1 MRSRWWVSA
10 ALTVPL
16 VLLAACGSS
25 SSGGAPSGPGS
36 SAPSSSSGLKTAKTS
51 MGTVLTNA
59 TGFTLYWFSL
69 DTSARSKCSGACASA
84 WPPAAGPVSAAA
96 GVSLSGKLATITRSG
111 GSQQGT
117 YNGHPLYTF
126 SGDSG
131 PGKTGGNGIGG
142 FGGTW
147 HAVTTS
153 GAVAP
158 APSPSSS
165 GGGYGY

>member
-1 MRSRWWVSA
+1 MRSRWWLSA

-16 VLLAACGSS
+16 VLLAACGSGS
-25 SSGGAPSGPGS
+25 SS

-59 TGFTLYWFSL
+59 KGFTLYWFSL
-69 DTSARSKCSGACASA
+69 DTSATSRCSGACASA
-84 WPPAAGPVSAAA
+84 WPPVAGPVSAAS

-111 GSQQGT
+111 GSKQET

-131 PGKTGGNGIGG
+131 PGKTGGNGISGY
-142 FGGTW
+142 GGTW

-158 APSPSSS
+158 ASSPSSS